1 MTDFKFPTEVV
12 ELPSKGY
19 FYPKDSPL
27 SSGKV
32 EMKYMTAKEEDILTS
47 PNLIAKNLV
56 VDKLLES
63 LIINKDIKLDDL
75 LIGDKNALILAAR
88 VLGYGKD
95 YQMIYIDDNGEEQQT
110 TIDLSTIQEK
120 QIDFSKFIEGTT
132 HLEYQLPLSK
142 VNLRI
147 TLLTSRLQKK
157 INEFMESLAKINSD
171 TNTEITS
178 RLKHIILSV
187 EDNTEQGYIHQFV
200 DNELLAVDSFQLRKF
215 IQDNTPDVDM
225 VVKVQQPDG
234 TEKEVAVILTA
245 QFLWPTV

>member
-95 YQMIYIDDNGEEQQT
+95 YQMIYVDDNGEEQQT

>member
-1 MTDFKFPTEVV
+1 MEV
-12 ELPSKGY
+12 
-19 FYPKDSPL
+19 
-27 SSGKV
+27 
-32 EMKYMTAKEEDILTS
+32 
-47 PNLIAKNLV
+47 
-56 VDKLLES
+56 
-63 LIINKDIKLDDL
+63 
-75 LIGDKNALILAAR
+75 
-88 VLGYGKD
+88 
-95 YQMIYIDDNGEEQQT
+95 
-110 TIDLSTIQEK
+110 K

-200 DNELLAVDSFQLRKF
+200 DNELLAMDSRALRNYIK
-215 IQDNTPDVDM
+215 
-225 VVKVQQPDG
+225 
-234 TEKEVAVILTA
+234 EKLSNKKNHIYNFSLYNGM
-245 QFLWPTV
+245 WI

>member
-63 LIINKDIKLDDL
+63 LIVNKDIKLDDL

>member
-95 YQMIYIDDNGEEQQT
+95 YQMVYIDDNGEEQQT